1 MIVYKAP
8 RSRPVCLLTF
18 YVLSIYLLCP
28 EGLWN
33 VLQNSQESVIFSN
46 SYSEEHLWTVA
57 FQLIVVTQSQQWKHQ
72 SCEICSKL
80 TTKTPRRRHWHCS
93 GVFIVNYKLI
103 SRLVMVFPFFHFE
116 KVNIR
121 LIGDMQFWRTS
132 LNLFLSI
139 FITSASSFDFSKCS
153 KTYKKIGCYE
163 DSNHDMVMLENYR
176 DNRRKD
182 FGTLSKI
189 FWKNFE
195 EVVHR

>member
-1 MIVYKAP
+1 MSCLCNSLYWTKNVGCDYSSYIFIFIIVHWPDLAKFISSGQVSLIQKHSLQDALEDNSVLHKGSKLIVYKAP

-80 TTKTPRRRHWHCS
+80 TTKTPQRRHWYCS

-103 SRLVMVFPFFHFE
+103 SRLVMVF
-116 KVNIR
+116 
-121 LIGDMQFWRTS
+121 
-132 LNLFLSI
+132 LFL
-139 FITSASSFDFSKCS
+139 TL
-153 KTYKKIGCYE
+153 KK
-163 DSNHDMVMLENYR
+163 
-176 DNRRKD
+176 
-182 FGTLSKI
+182 
-189 FWKNFE
+189 
-195 EVVHR
+195 